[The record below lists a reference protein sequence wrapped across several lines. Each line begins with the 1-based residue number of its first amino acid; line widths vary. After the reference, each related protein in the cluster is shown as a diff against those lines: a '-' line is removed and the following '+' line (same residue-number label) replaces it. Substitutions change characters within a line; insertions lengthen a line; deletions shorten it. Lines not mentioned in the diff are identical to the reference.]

1 MTTGFSLKVCKYLL
15 DHRRV
20 FDTGE
25 SLPREHSERFG
36 YYLDSATACFTS
48 RNINVENPFQSLCPD
63 HRGVTF
69 CGCAV
74 ICFTVSLALVALA
87 AFCRCYQGTKLAIW
101 TVRRPGEHA
110 MDPGQVNSG
119 LRHQGG
125 FVNKTN

>member
-1 MTTGFSLKVCKYLL
+1 MLK
-15 DHRRV
+15 
-20 FDTGE
+20 T
-25 SLPREHSERFG
+25 RFNRCAFMPLG
-36 YYLDSATACFTS
+36 A
-48 RNINVENPFQSLCPD
+48 D
-63 HRGVTF
+63 HRGVPF

-101 TVRRPGEHA
+101 CEHA